1 MADVI
6 RSIILIVTT
15 LFPIVNPV
23 GTAAFFL
30 SLTQFI
36 TPAERLILSRK
47 IATNSFFLLLGSIL
61 VGTHVLSFF
70 GISLAIVQVGGGL
83 VVVITG
89 WAMLK
94 SDDDEDQQ
102 NRKEMERTASASVW
116 ERKAFYPLT
125 LPITVGPGSIATAI
139 TLGANIPHSGG
150 SALVFALLEAV
161 IGSLVMALIV
171 WVCLAFA
178 DRTAKLLGPTGMTVM
193 TRLLAFLLMCI
204 GLQILWNG
212 VSALVHEF

>member
-1 MADVI
+1 
-6 RSIILIVTT
+6 
-15 LFPIVNPV
+15 
-23 GTAAFFL
+23 
-30 SLTQFI
+30 
-36 TPAERLILSRK
+36 
-47 IATNSFFLLLGSIL
+47 
-61 VGTHVLSFF
+61 
-70 GISLAIVQVGGGL
+70 
-83 VVVITG
+83 
-89 WAMLK
+89 
-94 SDDDEDQQ
+94 
-102 NRKEMERTASASVW
+102 MERTASVSVW

-150 SALVFALLEAV
+150 SALVFALIEAV
-161 IGSLVMALIV
+161 IGSLLMALIV

-212 VSALVHEF
+212 VSALVHEL

>member
-1 MADVI
+1 MAVI

-23 GTAAFFL
+23 GTAALFL
-30 SLTQFI
+30 SLTQSS
-36 TPAERLILSRK
+36 PEEERRILSRK
-47 IATNSFFLLLGSIL
+47 VATNSFFLLLGSIL

-70 GISLAIVQVGGGL
+70 GISLPIVQVGGGL
-83 VVVITG
+83 VVIATG

-94 SDDDEDQQ
+94 SDDEGDQE
-102 NRKEMERTASASVW
+102 NRKEMERTASAGALL
-116 ERKAFYPLT
+116 RKAFYPFT
-125 LPITVGPGSIATAI
+125 LPLTVGPGSIATAI
-139 TLGANIPHSGG
+139 TLGANIPHTGA
-150 SALVFALLEAV
+150 SALLFALLEAV
-161 IGSLVMALIV
+161 IGSLIMAVLV
-171 WVCLAFA
+171 WICFTFA
-178 DRTAKLLGPTGMTVM
+178 ERTAKLLGPTAMTVM